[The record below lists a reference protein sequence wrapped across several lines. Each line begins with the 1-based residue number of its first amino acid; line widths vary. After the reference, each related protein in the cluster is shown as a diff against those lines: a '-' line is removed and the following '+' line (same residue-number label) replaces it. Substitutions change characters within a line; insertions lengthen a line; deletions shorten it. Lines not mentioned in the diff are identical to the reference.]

1 MVHKPSR
8 FRRTALSGTIA
19 ALLLVLGA
27 CSSSSSSSS
36 SGAAASSSSS
46 KPIKIAWVMVLANSY
61 TQAML
66 QGAEAAAAGKN
77 VQFVKYDTG
86 FSAQTQYNDIE
97 TIVAQHNV
105 QGILVQP
112 NDQVGIVPAVKAAIQ
127 AGIPVV
133 TLNVPIGPSAT
144 TYEPQVPGLAGS
156 VLTPQVTW
164 GHQLGQMTVNAC
176 QGINPCRVAFIAGE
190 IGTSGDDNMIAG
202 FKAQIAAYKA
212 AAAANSNIDVVA
224 IQGGGEF
231 LAGPAEGVAK
241 NLLTAHPNLNVI
253 LSTGDQMTHGAELAV
268 DALNMQGKV
277 KLIGL
282 GASVYG
288 IAAVR
293 AGRWYGTVVTL
304 PQSIGRIGLQVLLNH
319 ITNPK
324 LAPQGIDPAA
334 YTHQNPLI
342 TKADIGN
349 FQAQWTG

>member
-1 MVHKPSR
+1 MVHKSSR
-8 FRRTALSGTIA
+8 FRRTALGGILA

-36 SGAAASSSSS
+36 GAAAASSSS

-61 TQAML
+61 TEAML
-66 QGAEAAAAGKN
+66 QGAEAAAAGRN
-77 VQFVKYDTG
+77 VEFVKYDTG
-86 FSAQTQYNDIE
+86 FSPQTQYNDIE

-105 QGILVQP
+105 QGILLQP
-112 NDQVGIVPAVKAAIQ
+112 NDQVGIVPAVKAAIA

-133 TLNVPIGPSAT
+133 TLNVPVGPSAT
-144 TYEPQVPGLAGS
+144 TFEPQIPGLAGS

-164 GHQLGQMTVNAC
+164 GHQLGQMTINAC

-202 FKAQIAAYKA
+202 FKAQIAAYRA
-212 AAAANSNIDVVA
+212 AASADSNIDVVA
-224 IQGGGEF
+224 IQGGGQF

-282 GASVYG
+282 GASIYG

-304 PQSIGRIGLQVLLNH
+304 PESIGRIGLGVLLAH
-319 ITNPK
+319 IANPK

-342 TKADIGN
+342 TKSDIGN

>member
-1 MVHKPSR
+1 MPHMSSR
-8 FRRTALSGTIA
+8 FRRTALAGA
-19 ALLLVLGA
+19 AAAFVLVLGA
-27 CSSSSSSSS
+27 CSSSSSSST
-36 SGAAASSSSS
+36 GATASASS
-46 KPIKIAWVMVLANSY
+46 KPVKIAWVMVLANSY

-86 FSAQTQYNDIE
+86 FSAQTQYNDIQ

-105 QGILVQP
+105 QGILLQP

-133 TLNVPIGPSAT
+133 TLNVPVGPSAT
-144 TYEPQVPGLAGS
+144 TYQPQVPGLAGS

-164 GHQLGQMTVNAC
+164 GHQLGEMTVDAC
-176 QGINPCRVAFIAGE
+176 RGINPCRVAFIAGE

-202 FKAQIAAYKA
+202 FKAQMAAYKA
-212 AAAANSNIDVVA
+212 AAATDSNIDVVA
-224 IQGGGEF
+224 IQGGGQF

-253 LSTGDQMTHGAELAV
+253 LSTGDQMTHGAQLAV

-282 GASVYG
+282 GASQYG

-293 AGRWYGTVVTL
+293 AGTWYGTVVTL
-304 PQSIGRIGLQVLLNH
+304 PQSIGRIGLGILLSH
-319 ITNPK
+319 ITDPK
-324 LAPQGIDPAA
+324 LASQGVDPAT
-334 YTHQNPLI
+334 YTRQNPLI
-342 TKADIGN
+342 TKSDIGD

>member
-1 MVHKPSR
+1 LVV
-8 FRRTALSGTIA
+8 LA
-19 ALLLVLGA
+19 ACGSASTGA
-27 CSSSSSSSS
+27 S
-36 SGAAASSSSS
+36 SGSSS
-46 KPIKIAWVMVLANSY
+46 KPVKVAWVMVLANSY

-66 QGAEAAAAGKN
+66 QGAEAAAKGKN
-77 VQFVKYDTG
+77 VQFIKYDTS

-105 QGILVQP
+105 QGILLQP
-112 NDQVGIVPAVKAAIQ
+112 NDQVGIVPAVKAAIK
-127 AGIPVV
+127 AGIKVV
-133 TLNVPIGPSAT
+133 TLNVPVGPSAT
-144 TYEPQVPGLAGS
+144 TFEPQVPGLAGS

-164 GHQLGQMTVNAC
+164 GHQLGEMTIDAC
-176 QGINPCRVAFIAGE
+176 KGISPCRVGFIAGE

-202 FKAQIAAYKA
+202 FKAQLASYKA
-212 AAAANSNIDVVA
+212 ATAADSNIDLVA
-224 IQGGGEF
+224 VQSGGEF
-231 LAGPAEGVAK
+231 LVGPAEGVAK

-268 DALNMQGKV
+268 DALNLQGKV

-282 GASVYG
+282 GASDYG

-304 PQSIGRIGLQVLLNH
+304 PQSIGRIGLGVLLNH
-319 ITNPK
+319 ISNPK
-324 LAPQGIDPAA
+324 LAPQGIDPASF
-334 YTHQNPLI
+334 THQNPLI

>member
-1 MVHKPSR
+1 MLPMSSR
-8 FRRTALSGTIA
+8 VRRTTLAGTA
-19 ALLLVLGA
+19 AAVVLALGA
-27 CSSSSSSSS
+27 CSSSSSTST
-36 SGAAASSSSS
+36 AAASGSS
-46 KPIKIAWVMVLANSY
+46 KPIKVAWVMVLANSY

-66 QGAEAAAAGKN
+66 QGAQAAAKGKN

-86 FSAQTQYNDIE
+86 FSAQTQYNDIQ

-105 QGILVQP
+105 QGILLQP
-112 NDQVGIVPAVKAAIQ
+112 NDQVGIVPAVKEAIQ

-133 TLNVPIGPSAT
+133 TLNVPVGPSAT
-144 TYEPQVPGLAGS
+144 TYEPQIPGLAGS

-164 GHQLGQMTVNAC
+164 GHQLGEMTVDAC
-176 QGINPCRVAFIAGE
+176 RGFNPCRVAFIAGE

-202 FKAQIAAYKA
+202 FKAQMAAYKA
-212 AAAANSNIDVVA
+212 ASPADSNIDVVA
-224 IQGGGEF
+224 IQGGGQF

-253 LSTGDQMTHGAELAV
+253 LSTGDQMTRGAELAV
-268 DALNMQGKV
+268 DALHMQGKV

-282 GASVYG
+282 GASQYG

-304 PQSIGRIGLQVLLNH
+304 PQSIGRIGLDILLSH
-319 ITNPK
+319 IANPK
-324 LAPQGIDPAA
+324 LAPQGVDPAT

>member
-1 MVHKPSR
+1 MSLLSSR
-8 FRRTALSGTIA
+8 TRRYALTA
-19 ALLLVLGA
+19 ALAALTLVAAA
-27 CSSSSSSSS
+27 CGSSSAGTS
-36 SGAAASSSSS
+36 SGSSGPV
-46 KPIKIAWVMVLANSY
+46 KVAWVMVLANSY

-66 QGAEAAAAGKN
+66 QGAQAAAKGKN

-97 TIVAQHNV
+97 TIVSQHNV
-105 QGILVQP
+105 QGILLQP
-112 NDQVGIVPAVKAAIQ
+112 NDQVGIAPAVKAAIK
-127 AGIPVV
+127 AGIQVV

-144 TYEPQVPGLAGS
+144 TFEPQIPGLAAS

-164 GHQLGQMTVNAC
+164 GHQLGEMTIDAC
-176 QGINPCRVAFIAGE
+176 KGISPCRVAFIAGE

-202 FKAQIAAYKA
+202 FKAELASYKSTTA
-212 AAAANSNIDVVA
+212 SDSNVDVVA

-231 LAGPAEGVAK
+231 LPGPAEGVAK
-241 NLLTAHPNLNVI
+241 NLLTADPNINVI

-268 DALNMQGKV
+268 DALHMQGKV

-282 GASVYG
+282 GASDYG

-304 PQSIGRIGLQVLLNH
+304 PQSIGRIGLGVLLNH
-319 ITNPK
+319 IANPK
-324 LAPQGIDPAA
+324 LGPQGIDPAT